1 MRRRPAGRAEARRRR
16 RLRGRPPPGERRLEG
31 PRAGRGRAN
40 SEAPRKRRRRAG
52 LPGTAGR
59 EGAPAEPRG
68 ASPPASRR
76 RRARPLCPRARG
88 SQIGRETARADRER
102 AAALP
107 QLLGAVGGPGRAG
120 AGRASLCLTA
130 ATAPRQRAAVSGGSP
145 VPLGG
150 FFFYWRFGSSASER
164 ERGWREDPAGRLLL
178 DAFSLLEM
186 TLSSLRKT
194 LELCVGLIFFFLIV
208 LR

>member
-1 MRRRPAGRAEARRRR
+1 MRGSGPGAAGRTLRHLESGGGGPGSQGRQGGKERPPSPEGRRHPRPA
-16 RLRGRPPPGERRLEG
+16 
-31 PRAGRGRAN
+31 AGA
-40 SEAPRKRRRRAG
+40 
-52 LPGTAGR
+52 
-59 EGAPAEPRG
+59 GAPA
-68 ASPPASRR
+68 
-76 RRARPLCPRARG
+76 LFVPRARG
-88 SQIGRETARADRER
+88 SQIGRETARAGRER

-130 ATAPRQRAAVSGGSP
+130 AAAPRRRAAGSGGSS

-150 FFFYWRFGSSASER
+150 YFFFPFFFTGGLVRALRSG
-164 ERGWREDPAGRLLL
+164 RGAGGRTRCLLL

-194 LELCVGLIFFFLIV
+194 LELCCGFFFFNCSSLTLQIENREEA
-208 LR
+208 LML